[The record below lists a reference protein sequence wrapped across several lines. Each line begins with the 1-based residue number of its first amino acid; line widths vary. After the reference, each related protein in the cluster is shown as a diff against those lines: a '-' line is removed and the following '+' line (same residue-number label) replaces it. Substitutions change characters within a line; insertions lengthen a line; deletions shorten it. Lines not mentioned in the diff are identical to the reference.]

1 MRIRSVYLG
10 IVLLGASVGTSVFAQ
25 LPYPSKP
32 IRIVVAYA
40 AGQGTDIATRYLA
53 DQMGKDLG
61 QPIVVENK
69 PGAGGNLGT
78 EMTALAPPDGYTL
91 TMGTNATHALNAFL
105 YAKVPFEAERD
116 FEPIGLV
123 GTFPMIVAVNAG
135 TPYTSLSQLLETAR
149 ANPRSADI
157 AMPSTTARLV
167 VELLKERASF
177 PLFGVPYKG
186 SGNAMTDVLGGQ
198 LPVVVDTP
206 TALRAH
212 IASGKVRAIAV
223 TSEKASNLAPGVKT
237 VAEQGY
243 PGYEVIAWNALYA
256 PRGTPA
262 QVISTLNAA
271 MNKALARPETRQRL
285 LELGFEP
292 AGGAPGDLAAFAKS
306 ERNKWG
312 PVIKSAGLKAD

>member
-1 MRIRSVYLG
+1 MRIRSIYLG
-10 IVLLGASVGTSVFAQ
+10 VVLLGATVGGAVHAQ
-25 LPYPSKP
+25 QPYPSKP

-78 EMTALAPPDGYTL
+78 EMTALAAPDGYTL

-123 GTFPMIVAVNAG
+123 GTFPMIVAVNTNA
-135 TPYTSLSQLLETAR
+135 PYTSLAQLLETAR
-149 ANPRSADI
+149 GNPRSADI

-167 VELLKERASF
+167 VELLKERSSF

-206 TALRAH
+206 TALRSH
-212 IASGKVRAIAV
+212 LASGKVRAIAV
-223 TSEKASNLAPGVKT
+223 TSERASNLAPGVKT
-237 VAEQGY
+237 VSEQGY
-243 PGYEVIAWNALYA
+243 PGYEVVAWNALYA

-262 QVISTLNAA
+262 QVIATINAA

-292 AGGAPGDLAAFAKS
+292 AGGAPGDLANFAKS
-306 ERNKWG
+306 ERTKWG

>member
-1 MRIRSVYLG
+1 MRIRSIYLG
-10 IVLLGASVGTSVFAQ
+10 VVLLGATVGGVVQAQ
-25 LPYPSKP
+25 QPYPSKP

-78 EMTALAPPDGYTL
+78 EMTALAAPDGYTL

-123 GTFPMIVAVNAG
+123 GTFPMIVAVNTNA
-135 TPYTSLSQLLETAR
+135 PYTSLAQLLETAR
-149 ANPRSADI
+149 GNPRSADI

-167 VELLKERASF
+167 VELLKERSSF

-198 LPVVVDTP
+198 LPVIVDTP
-206 TALRAH
+206 TALRSH
-212 IASGKVRAIAV
+212 LASGKVRAIAV

-237 VAEQGY
+237 VSEQGY
-243 PGYEVIAWNALYA
+243 PGYEVVAWNALYA

-262 QVISTLNAA
+262 QVIATINAA

-285 LELGFEP
+285 LELGLEP
-292 AGGAPGDLAAFAKS
+292 AGGAPGDLANFAKS
-306 ERNKWG
+306 ERTKWG

>member
-1 MRIRSVYLG
+1 MRIRSIYLG
-10 IVLLGASVGTSVFAQ
+10 VVLLGATVGGAVQAQ
-25 LPYPSKP
+25 LPYPNKP

-78 EMTALAPPDGYTL
+78 EMTALAAPDGYTL

-123 GTFPMIVAVNAG
+123 GTFPMIVAVNANA
-135 TPYTSLSQLLETAR
+135 PYTSLAQLLDTAR
-149 ANPRSADI
+149 GNPRSADI

-167 VELLKERASF
+167 VELLKERSSF

-206 TALRAH
+206 TALRSH

-223 TSEKASNLAPGVKT
+223 TSERASNLAPGVKT
-237 VAEQGY
+237 VSEQGY
-243 PGYEVIAWNALYA
+243 PGYEVVAWNALYA

-262 QVISTLNAA
+262 QVIATINAA

-292 AGGAPGDLAAFAKS
+292 AGGAPGDLANFAKS
-306 ERNKWG
+306 ERTKWG